1 MYFAESIRPELSI
14 DGAGRAPNE
23 AFADALAELTDG

>member
-1 MYFAESIRPELSI
+1 VFLSYLANVSI

-23 AFADALAELTDG
+23 AFADALTELVGG